1 MPASIDPDHLLA
13 GLPPFPLHGVPL
25 AIHLWQPPLVYS
37 VPAYHTALFLPPHL
51 WPLLIRRLPPLELLP
66 EAVCPGTQSGLV

>member
-13 GLPPFPLHGVPL
+13 GLPPCPLHGVPL
-25 AIHLWQPPLVYS
+25 GSHLWQPPLVNL

-51 WPLLIRRLPPLELLP
+51 RPLLIRRLPPLEL
-66 EAVCPGTQSGLV
+66 